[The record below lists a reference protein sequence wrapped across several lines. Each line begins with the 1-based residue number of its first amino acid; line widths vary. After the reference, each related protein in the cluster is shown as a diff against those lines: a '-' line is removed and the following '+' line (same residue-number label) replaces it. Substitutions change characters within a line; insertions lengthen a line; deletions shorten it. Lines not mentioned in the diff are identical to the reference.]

1 MCYNHLDYIKG
12 DGKETMRTFWKVLF
26 CIVNGYLLGSLNPAA
41 LLARI
46 KKTNLRVEGTGNLG
60 ATNTTMVLGKR
71 YGVLVMVFDVGK
83 AYIACKLA
91 AFLLPEWEIA
101 ILLAGAAT
109 VLGHMFPFYMKFQGG
124 KGVAAFG
131 GMILA
136 FDPWIFLILLINAV
150 VLMLIINYGV
160 VGPMSASAL
169 FPVMVGVRSRSILEA
184 LVCAVTGLLIM
195 LKHWNVFERMRNGSE
210 TKVRDFLRGK

>member
-1 MCYNHLDYIKG
+1 
-12 DGKETMRTFWKVLF
+12 MRSRMVLRVLF
-26 CIVNGYLLGSLNPAA
+26 CLLNGYLLGSLSPAA
-41 LLARI
+41 LLARV
-46 KKTNLRVEGTGNLG
+46 KDVNLSTEGTGNLG
-60 ATNTTMVLGKR
+60 ATNTTLVLGKQ

-83 AYIACKLA
+83 AYLACKVA
-91 AFLLPEWEIA
+91 SFLLPEWEMA
-101 ILLAGAAT
+101 ILLAGAAA
-109 VLGHMFPFYMKFQGG
+109 VVGHAFPFYMKFRGG

-136 FDPWIFLILLINAV
+136 FDPWFFLILLINAV
-150 VLMLIINYGV
+150 ILMLIVNYGV

-195 LKHWNVFERMRNGSE
+195 LKHWNVFERMRDGSE
-210 TKVRDFLRGK
+210 TKVRDFLKGK

>member
-1 MCYNHLDYIKG
+1 
-12 DGKETMRTFWKVLF
+12 MRSRMVLRVLF
-26 CIVNGYLLGSLNPAA
+26 CLLNGYLLGSLSPAA
-41 LLARI
+41 LLARV
-46 KKTNLRVEGTGNLG
+46 KDVNLRTEGTGNLG
-60 ATNTTMVLGKR
+60 ATNTTLVLGKQ

-83 AYIACKLA
+83 AYLACKVA
-91 AFLLPEWEIA
+91 SYLLPEWETA
-101 ILLAGAAT
+101 ILLAGAAA
-109 VLGHMFPFYMKFQGG
+109 VVGHAFPFYMKFRGG

-136 FDPWIFLILLINAV
+136 FDPWFFLILLINAV
-150 VLMLIINYGV
+150 ILMLIVNYGV

-195 LKHWNVFERMRNGSE
+195 LKHWNVFERMRDGSE
-210 TKVRDFLRGK
+210 TKVRDFLKGK

>member
-1 MCYNHLDYIKG
+1 MVLS
-12 DGKETMRTFWKVLF
+12 VLF
-26 CIVNGYLLGSLNPAA
+26 CVVNGYLLGCLNPAA
-41 LLARI
+41 LLAWW
-46 KKTNLRVEGTGNLG
+46 KDVDLRAEGTGNLG
-60 ATNTTMVLGKR
+60 ATNTTLVLGKQ

-83 AYIACKLA
+83 AYLACKVA
-91 AFLLPEWEIA
+91 ALLLPEWEMA
-101 ILLAGAAT
+101 ILLAGAAA
-109 VLGHMFPFYMKFQGG
+109 VVGHAFPFYMKFRGG

-150 VLMLIINYGV
+150 LLMLIVNYGV
-160 VGPMSASAL
+160 VGPMSASTL
-169 FPVMVGVRSRSILEA
+169 FPVLVGVRSRSILEA
-184 LVCAVTGLLIM
+184 LVCAATGFLIM

>member
-1 MCYNHLDYIKG
+1 
-12 DGKETMRTFWKVLF
+12 MRSRMVLRVLF
-26 CIVNGYLLGSLNPAA
+26 CLLNGYLLGSLSPAA
-41 LLARI
+41 LLARV
-46 KKTNLRVEGTGNLG
+46 KDVNLRTEGTGNLG
-60 ATNTTMVLGKR
+60 ATNTTLVLGKQ

-83 AYIACKLA
+83 AYLACKVA
-91 AFLLPEWEIA
+91 SFLLPEWEIA
-101 ILLAGAAT
+101 ILLAGAAA
-109 VLGHMFPFYMKFQGG
+109 VVGHAFPFYMKFRGG

-136 FDPWIFLILLINAV
+136 FDPWFFLILLINAV
-150 VLMLIINYGV
+150 ILMLIVNYGV

-195 LKHWNVFERMRNGSE
+195 LKHWNVFERMRDGSE
-210 TKVRDFLRGK
+210 TKVRDFIRGK

>member
-1 MCYNHLDYIKG
+1 MEAILSLGI
-12 DGKETMRTFWKVLF
+12 
-26 CIVNGYLLGSLNPAA
+26 GYLAGSLSPSA
-41 LLARI
+41 LVGRLN
-46 KKTNLRVEGTGNLG
+46 KTDVRESGTGNLG
-60 ATNTTMVLGKR
+60 ATNTTLVLGKQ

-83 AYIACKLA
+83 AYLACKVA
-91 AFLLPEWEIA
+91 SFLLPEWEIA
-101 ILLAGAAT
+101 ILLAGAAA
-109 VLGHMFPFYMKFQGG
+109 VVGHAFPFYMKFRGG

-136 FDPWIFLILLINAV
+136 FDPWFFLILLINAV
-150 VLMLIINYGV
+150 ILMLIVNYGV

-195 LKHWNVFERMRNGSE
+195 LKHWNVFERMRDGSE
-210 TKVRDFLRGK
+210 TKVRDFLKGK

>member
-1 MCYNHLDYIKG
+1 
-12 DGKETMRTFWKVLF
+12 MRSRMVLRVLF
-26 CIVNGYLLGSLNPAA
+26 CLLNGYLLGSLSPAA
-41 LLARI
+41 LLARV
-46 KKTNLRVEGTGNLG
+46 KDVNLRTEGTGNLG
-60 ATNTTMVLGKR
+60 ATNTTLVLGKQ

-83 AYIACKLA
+83 AYLACKVA
-91 AFLLPEWEIA
+91 SFLLPEWEMA
-101 ILLAGAAT
+101 ILLAGAAA
-109 VLGHMFPFYMKFQGG
+109 VVGHAFPFYMKFRGG

-136 FDPWIFLILLINAV
+136 FDPWFFLILLINAV
-150 VLMLIINYGV
+150 ILMLIVNYGV

-195 LKHWNVFERMRNGSE
+195 LKHWNVFERMRDGSE
-210 TKVRDFLRGK
+210 TKVRDFIRGK

>member
-1 MCYNHLDYIKG
+1 
-12 DGKETMRTFWKVLF
+12 MRSRMVLRVLF
-26 CIVNGYLLGSLNPAA
+26 CLLNGYLLGSLSPAA
-41 LLARI
+41 LLARV
-46 KKTNLRVEGTGNLG
+46 KDVNLRTEGTGNLG
-60 ATNTTMVLGKR
+60 ATNTTLVLGKQ

-83 AYIACKLA
+83 AYLACKVA
-91 AFLLPEWEIA
+91 SFLLPEWEMA

-109 VLGHMFPFYMKFQGG
+109 VVGHAFPFYMKFRGG

-136 FDPWIFLILLINAV
+136 FDPWFFLILLINAV
-150 VLMLIINYGV
+150 ILMLIVNYGV

-195 LKHWNVFERMRNGSE
+195 LKHWNVFERMRDGSE
-210 TKVRDFLRGK
+210 TKVRDFLKGK

>member
-1 MCYNHLDYIKG
+1 
-12 DGKETMRTFWKVLF
+12 MRSRMVLRVLF
-26 CIVNGYLLGSLNPAA
+26 CLLNGYLLGSLSPAA
-41 LLARI
+41 LLARV
-46 KKTNLRVEGTGNLG
+46 KDVNLRTEGTGNLG
-60 ATNTTMVLGKR
+60 ATNTTLVLGKQ

-83 AYIACKLA
+83 AYLACKVA
-91 AFLLPEWEIA
+91 SFLLPEWEMA
-101 ILLAGAAT
+101 ILLAGAAA
-109 VLGHMFPFYMKFQGG
+109 VVGHAFPFYMKFRGG

-136 FDPWIFLILLINAV
+136 FDPWFFLILLINAV
-150 VLMLIINYGV
+150 ILMLIVNYGV

-195 LKHWNVFERMRNGSE
+195 LKHWNVFERMRDGSE
-210 TKVRDFLRGK
+210 TKVRDFLKGK